1 MTKHKKIKKNIKR
14 NFFEILILLL
24 AFLIFN
30 NQDKIKNLFNQNNN
44 QDQNQN
50 SYINTNNNLL
60 KVHYL
65 DVGQGDSIFIEL
77 PNNETMLID
86 AAESNQ
92 SENIINYIKNLNYQ
106 KIDYVIGTH
115 PHTDHIGGLKD
126 VINAFEIG
134 KIYMPKVVS
143 TTKTYENLLL
153 AIKDKNLK
161 INTAKA
167 GISIIDT
174 DTLKIN
180 VLAPNNNTYTE
191 LNNYSVVTKI
201 TYRTTKFLFMG
212 DAEKLSENEIKEDV
226 TADVI
231 KIGHHGSNTSSS
243 INFIKKVNAKYGII
257 SVGLNNKYNLPKE
270 ETITNW
276 ENSGTKIYL
285 TSINGTIRAIS
296 DGTNIKIESEK

>member
-1 MTKHKKIKKNIKR
+1 MTKHKKIKRNIKR
-14 NFFEILILLL
+14 NFFEILIILL
-24 AFLIFN
+24 AFLIIN

-44 QDQNQN
+44 QNQN
-50 SYINTNNNLL
+50 DYINTNNDLL

-86 AAESNQ
+86 AAESYQ
-92 SENIINYIKNLNYQ
+92 SENIINYLKNLNYQ

-126 VINAFEIG
+126 IINTFEIG

-143 TTKTYENLLL
+143 TTKTYESLLM

-167 GISIIDT
+167 GTSIIDT
-174 DTLKIN
+174 DALKIN
-180 VLAPNNNTYTE
+180 ILAPNNNTYTE

-201 TYRTTKFLFMG
+201 TYGTTKFLFMG

-243 INFIKKVNAKYGII
+243 IDFIKKVNAKYGII

-285 TSINGTIRAIS
+285 TSTNGTIRASS

>member
-1 MTKHKKIKKNIKR
+1 MTKHKKMKKNIKR
-14 NFFEILILLL
+14 NFFEILIILL
-24 AFLIFN
+24 AFLIIN
-30 NQDKIKNLFNQNNN
+30 NQDKIKNLLNQNNN
-44 QDQNQN
+44 QNQN
-50 SYINTNNNLL
+50 DYINTNNDLL

-86 AAESNQ
+86 AAESYQ
-92 SENIINYIKNLNYQ
+92 SENIINYLKNLNYQ

-126 VINAFEIG
+126 IINTFEIG

-143 TTKTYENLLL
+143 TTKTYESLLMT
-153 AIKDKNLK
+153 IKDKNLK

-167 GISIIDT
+167 GTSIIDI

-180 VLAPNNNTYTE
+180 ILAPNNSTYTE

-201 TYRTTKFLFMG
+201 TYGSTKFLFMG
-212 DAEKLSENEIKEDV
+212 DAEKLSENEIKENV

-243 INFIKKVNAKYGII
+243 IDFIKKVNAKYGII

-270 ETITNW
+270 EIITNW

-285 TSINGTIRAIS
+285 TSINGTVRASS

>member
-14 NFFEILILLL
+14 NFFEILIILL
-24 AFLIFN
+24 AFLIIN

-44 QDQNQN
+44 QNQN
-50 SYINTNNNLL
+50 DYINTNNDLL

-65 DVGQGDSIFIEL
+65 DVDQGDSIFIEL

-86 AAESNQ
+86 AAESYQ
-92 SENIINYIKNLNYQ
+92 SENIINYLKNLNYQ

-115 PHTDHIGGLKD
+115 PHTDHIGGLKNI
-126 VINAFEIG
+126 INTFEIG
-134 KIYMPKVVS
+134 KIFMPKVVS
-143 TTKTYENLLL
+143 TTKTYESLLM

-167 GISIIDT
+167 GTSIIDT
-174 DTLKIN
+174 DALKIN
-180 VLAPNNNTYTE
+180 ILAPNNSIYTE

-201 TYRTTKFLFMG
+201 TYGTTKFLFMG
-212 DAEKLSENEIKEDV
+212 DAEKLSENEIKENV

-243 INFIKKVNAKYGII
+243 IDFIKKVNAKYGII

-285 TSINGTIRAIS
+285 TSTNGTIRASS

>member
-14 NFFEILILLL
+14 NFFEILIILL
-24 AFLIFN
+24 AFLIIN

-44 QDQNQN
+44 KNQN
-50 SYINTNNNLL
+50 DYINTNNDLL

-65 DVGQGDSIFIEL
+65 DVGQGDSIFVEL

-86 AAESNQ
+86 AAESYQ
-92 SENIINYIKNLNYQ
+92 SENIINYLKNLNYQ

-115 PHTDHIGGLKD
+115 PHTDHIGGLKNI
-126 VINAFEIG
+126 INTFEIG

-143 TTKTYENLLL
+143 TTKTYESLLM

-167 GISIIDT
+167 GTSIIDT
-174 DTLKIN
+174 DALKIN
-180 VLAPNNNTYTE
+180 ILAPNNSIYTE

-201 TYRTTKFLFMG
+201 TYGTTKFLFMG
-212 DAEKLSENEIKEDV
+212 DAEKLSENEIKENV

-243 INFIKKVNAKYGII
+243 IDFIKKVNAKYGII

-285 TSINGTIRAIS
+285 TSTNGTIRASS

>member
-1 MTKHKKIKKNIKR
+1 MAKHKKIKKNIKR
-14 NFFEILILLL
+14 NFFKILIILL
-24 AFLIFN
+24 AFLIIN

-44 QDQNQN
+44 QNQN
-50 SYINTNNNLL
+50 DYINTNNDLL

-86 AAESNQ
+86 AAESYQ
-92 SENIINYIKNLNYQ
+92 SENIINYLKNLNYQ

-115 PHTDHIGGLKD
+115 PHADHIGGLKD
-126 VINAFEIG
+126 IINTFEIG

-143 TTKTYENLLL
+143 TTKTYESLLM

-167 GISIIDT
+167 GTSIIDT
-174 DTLKIN
+174 DALKIN
-180 VLAPNNNTYTE
+180 ILAPNNSTYTE

-201 TYRTTKFLFMG
+201 TYGSTKFLFMG
-212 DAEKLSENEIKEDV
+212 DAEKLSENEIKENV

-243 INFIKKVNAKYGII
+243 IDFIKKVNAKYGII

-270 ETITNW
+270 EIITNW

-285 TSINGTIRAIS
+285 TSINGTVRASS

>member
-14 NFFEILILLL
+14 NFFEILIILL
-24 AFLIFN
+24 AFLIIN

-44 QDQNQN
+44 QNQN
-50 SYINTNNNLL
+50 DYINTNNNLL

-65 DVGQGDSIFIEL
+65 DVGQGDSIFVEL

-86 AAESNQ
+86 AAESYQ
-92 SENIINYIKNLNYQ
+92 SENIINYLKNLNYK

-126 VINAFEIG
+126 IINTFEIG
-134 KIYMPKVVS
+134 KIYMPKVIS
-143 TTKTYENLLL
+143 TTKTYESLLM

-167 GISIIDT
+167 GTSIIDT

-180 VLAPNNNTYTE
+180 ILAPNNSIYTE

-201 TYRTTKFLFMG
+201 TYGTTKFLFMG
-212 DAEKLSENEIKEDV
+212 DAEKLSENEIKENV

-243 INFIKKVNAKYGII
+243 IDFIKKVNAKYGII

-285 TSINGTIRAIS
+285 TSTNGTIRASS

>member
-1 MTKHKKIKKNIKR
+1 MTKHKKIKKKIKR
-14 NFFEILILLL
+14 NFFEILIILL
-24 AFLIFN
+24 AFLIIN

-44 QDQNQN
+44 QNQN
-50 SYINTNNNLL
+50 DYINTNNDLL

-86 AAESNQ
+86 AAESYQ
-92 SENIINYIKNLNYQ
+92 SENIINYLKNLNYQ

-115 PHTDHIGGLKD
+115 PHTDHIGGLKNI
-126 VINAFEIG
+126 INTFEIG

-143 TTKTYENLLL
+143 TTKTYESLLM

-167 GISIIDT
+167 GTSIIDT
-174 DTLKIN
+174 DALKIN
-180 VLAPNNNTYTE
+180 ILAPNNSIYTE

-201 TYRTTKFLFMG
+201 TYGTTKFLFMG
-212 DAEKLSENEIKEDV
+212 DAEKLSENEIKENV

-243 INFIKKVNAKYGII
+243 IDFIKKVNAKYGII

-285 TSINGTIRAIS
+285 TSTNGTIRASS

>member
-1 MTKHKKIKKNIKR
+1 MTKHKKIKRNIKR
-14 NFFEILILLL
+14 NFFEILIILL
-24 AFLIFN
+24 AFLIIN

-44 QDQNQN
+44 QNQN
-50 SYINTNNNLL
+50 AYINTNNDLL

-86 AAESNQ
+86 AAESYQ
-92 SENIINYIKNLNYQ
+92 SENIINYLKNLNYQ

-126 VINAFEIG
+126 IINTFEIG

-143 TTKTYENLLL
+143 TTKTYESLLM

-167 GISIIDT
+167 GTSIIDT
-174 DTLKIN
+174 DALKIN
-180 VLAPNNNTYTE
+180 ILAPNNSTYTE

-201 TYRTTKFLFMG
+201 TYGTTKFLFMG

-243 INFIKKVNAKYGII
+243 IDFIKKVNAKYGII

-270 ETITNW
+270 EIITNW

-285 TSINGTIRAIS
+285 TSINGTITASS

>member
-1 MTKHKKIKKNIKR
+1 MAKHKKIKKNIKR
-14 NFFEILILLL
+14 NFFEILIILL
-24 AFLIFN
+24 AFLIIN

-44 QDQNQN
+44 QNQN
-50 SYINTNNNLL
+50 DYINTNNDLL

-86 AAESNQ
+86 AAESYQ
-92 SENIINYIKNLNYQ
+92 SENIINYLKNLNYK

-126 VINAFEIG
+126 IINTFEIG

-143 TTKTYENLLL
+143 TTKTYESLLM

-167 GISIIDT
+167 GTSIIDT
-174 DTLKIN
+174 DALKIN
-180 VLAPNNNTYTE
+180 ILAPTNSTYTE

-201 TYRTTKFLFMG
+201 TYGTTKFLFMG
-212 DAEKLSENEIKEDV
+212 DAEKLSENEIKENV

-243 INFIKKVNAKYGII
+243 IDFIKKVNAKYGII

-270 ETITNW
+270 EIITNW

-285 TSINGTIRAIS
+285 TSINGTITASS
-296 DGTNIKIESEK
+296 DGTNIKIESEN

>member
-1 MTKHKKIKKNIKR
+1 MTKHKKMKKNIKR
-14 NFFEILILLL
+14 NFFEILIILL
-24 AFLIFN
+24 AFLIIN

-44 QDQNQN
+44 QNQN
-50 SYINTNNNLL
+50 DYINTNNDLL

-77 PNNETMLID
+77 PNNETILID
-86 AAESNQ
+86 AAESYQ
-92 SENIINYIKNLNYQ
+92 SEKIINYLKNLNYQ

-126 VINAFEIG
+126 IINTFEIR

-143 TTKTYENLLL
+143 TTKTYENLLMT
-153 AIKDKNLK
+153 IKEKNLK

-167 GISIIDT
+167 GTSIIDT

-180 VLAPNNNTYTE
+180 ILAPNNSTYTE

-201 TYRTTKFLFMG
+201 TYGTTKFLFMG
-212 DAEKLSENEIKEDV
+212 DAEKLSENEIKENV
-226 TADVI
+226 SADVI
-231 KIGHHGSNTSSS
+231 KIGHHGSNTSSN
-243 INFIKKVNAKYGII
+243 IDFIKKVNAKYGII

-270 ETITNW
+270 ETIKNW

-285 TSINGTIRAIS
+285 TSINGTIRASS

>member
-1 MTKHKKIKKNIKR
+1 MAKHKKIKKNIKR
-14 NFFEILILLL
+14 NFFKILIILL
-24 AFLIFN
+24 AFLIIN

-44 QDQNQN
+44 QNQN
-50 SYINTNNNLL
+50 DYINTNNDLL

-86 AAESNQ
+86 AAESYQ
-92 SENIINYIKNLNYQ
+92 SENIINYLKNLNYQ

-115 PHTDHIGGLKD
+115 PHADHIGGLKD
-126 VINAFEIG
+126 IINTFEIG

-143 TTKTYENLLL
+143 TTKTYESLLM

-167 GISIIDT
+167 GTSIIDI

-180 VLAPNNNTYTE
+180 ILAPNNSTYTE

-201 TYRTTKFLFMG
+201 TYGTTKFLFMG

-243 INFIKKVNAKYGII
+243 IDFIKKVNAKYGII

-270 ETITNW
+270 EIITNW

-285 TSINGTIRAIS
+285 TSINGTITAIS

>member
-14 NFFEILILLL
+14 NFFEILIILL
-24 AFLIFN
+24 AFLIIN

-44 QDQNQN
+44 QNQN
-50 SYINTNNNLL
+50 DYINTNNDLL

-65 DVGQGDSIFIEL
+65 DVGQGDSIFVEL

-86 AAESNQ
+86 AAESYQ
-92 SENIINYIKNLNYQ
+92 SENIINYLKNLNYQ

-126 VINAFEIG
+126 IINTFEIG

-143 TTKTYENLLL
+143 TTKTYESLLM

-167 GISIIDT
+167 GTSIIDT
-174 DTLKIN
+174 DALKIN
-180 VLAPNNNTYTE
+180 ILAPNNSTYTE

-201 TYRTTKFLFMG
+201 TYGTTKFLFMG
-212 DAEKLSENEIKEDV
+212 DAEKLSENEIKENV

-243 INFIKKVNAKYGII
+243 IDFIKKVNAKYGII

-276 ENSGTKIYL
+276 ENFGTKIYL
-285 TSINGTIRAIS
+285 TSTNGTIRASS

>member
-1 MTKHKKIKKNIKR
+1 MAKHKKIKKNIKR
-14 NFFEILILLL
+14 NFFEILIILL
-24 AFLIFN
+24 AFLIIN

-44 QDQNQN
+44 QNQN
-50 SYINTNNNLL
+50 DYINMNNDLL

-86 AAESNQ
+86 AAESYQ
-92 SENIINYIKNLNYQ
+92 SENIINYLKNLNYQ

-126 VINAFEIG
+126 IINTFEIG

-143 TTKTYENLLL
+143 TTKTYESLLM

-167 GISIIDT
+167 GTSIIDT
-174 DTLKIN
+174 DALKIN
-180 VLAPNNNTYTE
+180 ILAPNNSTYTE
-191 LNNYSVVTKI
+191 LNNYSAVTKI
-201 TYRTTKFLFMG
+201 TYGTTKFLFMG

-243 INFIKKVNAKYGII
+243 IDFIKKVNAKYGII

-285 TSINGTIRAIS
+285 TSTNGTIRASS

>member
-14 NFFEILILLL
+14 NFFEILIILL
-24 AFLIFN
+24 AFLIIN

-44 QDQNQN
+44 QNQN
-50 SYINTNNNLL
+50 DYINTNNDLL

-86 AAESNQ
+86 AAESYQ
-92 SENIINYIKNLNYQ
+92 SENIINYLKNLNYQ

-126 VINAFEIG
+126 IINTFEIG

-143 TTKTYENLLL
+143 TTKTYESLLM

-174 DTLKIN
+174 DALKIN
-180 VLAPNNNTYTE
+180 ILAPNNSTYTE

-201 TYRTTKFLFMG
+201 TYGTTKFLFMG
-212 DAEKLSENEIKEDV
+212 DAEKLSENEIKENV

-243 INFIKKVNAKYGII
+243 IDFIKKVNAKYGII

-285 TSINGTIRAIS
+285 TSINGTITASS

>member
-14 NFFEILILLL
+14 NFFEILIILL
-24 AFLIFN
+24 AFLIIN

-44 QDQNQN
+44 QNQN
-50 SYINTNNNLL
+50 DYINTNNDLL

-65 DVGQGDSIFIEL
+65 DVGQGDSIFVEL

-86 AAESNQ
+86 AAESYQ
-92 SENIINYIKNLNYQ
+92 SENIINYLKNLNYQ

-126 VINAFEIG
+126 IINTFEIG
-134 KIYMPKVVS
+134 KIYMPKVIS
-143 TTKTYENLLL
+143 TTKTYESLLM

-167 GISIIDT
+167 GTSIIDT
-174 DTLKIN
+174 DALKIN
-180 VLAPNNNTYTE
+180 ILAPNNSIYTE

-201 TYRTTKFLFMG
+201 TYGTTKFLFMG
-212 DAEKLSENEIKEDV
+212 DAEKLSENEIKENL

-243 INFIKKVNAKYGII
+243 IDFIKKVNAKYGII

-276 ENSGTKIYL
+276 ENYGTKIYL
-285 TSINGTIRAIS
+285 TSTNGTIRASS

>member
-14 NFFEILILLL
+14 NFFEILIILL
-24 AFLIFN
+24 AFLIIN

-44 QDQNQN
+44 QNQN
-50 SYINTNNNLL
+50 DYINTNNDLL

-65 DVGQGDSIFIEL
+65 DVGQGDSIFVEL

-86 AAESNQ
+86 AAESYQ
-92 SENIINYIKNLNYQ
+92 SENIINYLKNLNYQ

-115 PHTDHIGGLKD
+115 PHTDHIGGLKNI
-126 VINAFEIG
+126 INTFEIG

-143 TTKTYENLLL
+143 TTKTYESLLM

-167 GISIIDT
+167 GTSIIDT
-174 DTLKIN
+174 DALKIN
-180 VLAPNNNTYTE
+180 ILAPNNSIYTE

-201 TYRTTKFLFMG
+201 TYGTTKFLFMG
-212 DAEKLSENEIKEDV
+212 DAEKLSENEIKENV

-243 INFIKKVNAKYGII
+243 IDFIKKVNAKYGII

-285 TSINGTIRAIS
+285 TSTNGTIRASS

>member
-1 MTKHKKIKKNIKR
+1 MAKHKKIKKNIKR
-14 NFFEILILLL
+14 NFFEILIILL
-24 AFLIFN
+24 AFLIIN

-44 QDQNQN
+44 QNQN
-50 SYINTNNNLL
+50 DYINTNNALL

-86 AAESNQ
+86 AAESYQ
-92 SENIINYIKNLNYQ
+92 SENIINYLKNLNYQ

-115 PHTDHIGGLKD
+115 PHTDHIGGLRD
-126 VINAFEIG
+126 IINTFEIG

-143 TTKTYENLLL
+143 TTKTYENLLM

-167 GISIIDT
+167 GTSIIDT
-174 DTLKIN
+174 DALKISI
-180 VLAPNNNTYTE
+180 LAPNNSTYTE

-201 TYRTTKFLFMG
+201 IYGTTKLLFMG
-212 DAEKLSENEIKEDV
+212 DAEKLSENEIKENV

-243 INFIKKVNAKYGII
+243 IDFIKKVNAKYGII

-285 TSINGTIRAIS
+285 TSTNGTITAIS

>member
-1 MTKHKKIKKNIKR
+1 MAKHKKIKRNIKR
-14 NFFEILILLL
+14 NFFEILIILL
-24 AFLIFN
+24 AFLIIN
-30 NQDKIKNLFNQNNN
+30 NQDKIKNLFNQN
-44 QDQNQN
+44 QND
-50 SYINTNNNLL
+50 YINTNNDLL

-77 PNNETMLID
+77 PNNETILID
-86 AAESNQ
+86 AAESYQ
-92 SENIINYIKNLNYQ
+92 SEKIINYLKNLNYQ

-115 PHTDHIGGLKD
+115 PHTDHISGLKD
-126 VINAFEIG
+126 IINTFEIG

-143 TTKTYENLLL
+143 TTKTYESLLM

-167 GISIIDT
+167 GTSIIDT

-180 VLAPNNNTYTE
+180 ILAPNSETYTE

-201 TYRTTKFLFMG
+201 TYGTTKFLFMG
-212 DAEKLSENEIKEDV
+212 DAEKLSENEIKENV

-243 INFIKKVNAKYGII
+243 IDFIKKVNAKYGII

-285 TSINGTIRAIS
+285 TSINGTIRASS

>member
-14 NFFEILILLL
+14 NFFEILIILL
-24 AFLIFN
+24 AFLIIN

-44 QDQNQN
+44 QNQN
-50 SYINTNNNLL
+50 DYINTNNDLL

-65 DVGQGDSIFIEL
+65 DVGQGDSIFVEL

-86 AAESNQ
+86 AAESYQ
-92 SENIINYIKNLNYQ
+92 SENIINYLKNLNYQ

-126 VINAFEIG
+126 IINTFEIG
-134 KIYMPKVVS
+134 KIFMPKVVS
-143 TTKTYENLLL
+143 TTKTYESLLM

-167 GISIIDT
+167 GTSIIDT

-180 VLAPNNNTYTE
+180 ILAPNNSIYTE

-201 TYRTTKFLFMG
+201 TYGTTKFLFMG
-212 DAEKLSENEIKEDV
+212 DSEKLIENEIKENV

-243 INFIKKVNAKYGII
+243 IDFIKKVNAKYGII

-285 TSINGTIRAIS
+285 TSTNGTIRASS

>member
-1 MTKHKKIKKNIKR
+1 MTKHKKMKKNIKR
-14 NFFEILILLL
+14 NFFEILIILL
-24 AFLIFN
+24 AFLIIN
-30 NQDKIKNLFNQNNN
+30 NQDKIKNLLNQNNN
-44 QDQNQN
+44 QNQN
-50 SYINTNNNLL
+50 DYINTNNDLL

-86 AAESNQ
+86 AAESYQ
-92 SENIINYIKNLNYQ
+92 SENIINYLKNLNYQ

-126 VINAFEIG
+126 IINTFEIG

-143 TTKTYENLLL
+143 TTKTYESLLMT
-153 AIKDKNLK
+153 IKDKNLK

-167 GISIIDT
+167 GTSIIDI

-180 VLAPNNNTYTE
+180 ILAPNNSTYTE

-201 TYRTTKFLFMG
+201 TYGTTKFLFMG

-243 INFIKKVNAKYGII
+243 IDFIKKVNAKYGII

-285 TSINGTIRAIS
+285 TSINGTITAIS

>member
-1 MTKHKKIKKNIKR
+1 MAKYKKIKNNIKR

-30 NQDKIKNLFNQNNN
+30 NQAKIKNLFNQNNN
-44 QDQNQN
+44 QNQNQN
-50 SYINTNNNLL
+50 NYINTNNDLL
-60 KVHYL
+60 KIHYL

-126 VINAFEIG
+126 IINTFEIG
-134 KIYMPKVVS
+134 KIYMPKAVS
-143 TTKTYENLLL
+143 TTKTYESLLM

-174 DTLKIN
+174 NTLKIN
-180 VLAPNNNTYTE
+180 ILAPNNDTYTE

-201 TYRTTKFLFMG
+201 TYGTTKFLFMG

-226 TADVI
+226 SADVI
-231 KIGHHGSNTSSS
+231 KIGHHGSSTSSGL
-243 INFIKKVNAKYGII
+243 NFIKKVNAKYGII

-285 TSINGTIRAIS
+285 TSTNGTITATS

>member
-1 MTKHKKIKKNIKR
+1 MTKHKKIKRNIKR
-14 NFFEILILLL
+14 NFFEILIILL
-24 AFLIFN
+24 AFLIIN

-44 QDQNQN
+44 QNQN
-50 SYINTNNNLL
+50 AYINTNNDLL

-86 AAESNQ
+86 AAESYQ
-92 SENIINYIKNLNYQ
+92 SENIINYLKNLNYK

-126 VINAFEIG
+126 IINTFEIG

-143 TTKTYENLLL
+143 TTKTYESLLM

-167 GISIIDT
+167 GTSIIDT
-174 DTLKIN
+174 DALKIN
-180 VLAPNNNTYTE
+180 ILAPTNSTYTE

-201 TYRTTKFLFMG
+201 IYGTTKFLFMG

-243 INFIKKVNAKYGII
+243 IDFIKKVNAKYGII

-285 TSINGTIRAIS
+285 TSINGTITAIS

>member
-1 MTKHKKIKKNIKR
+1 MAKHKKIKRNIKR
-14 NFFEILILLL
+14 NFFEILIILL
-24 AFLIFN
+24 AFLIIN

-44 QDQNQN
+44 QNQN
-50 SYINTNNNLL
+50 DYINTYNDLL

-86 AAESNQ
+86 AAESYQ
-92 SENIINYIKNLNYQ
+92 SENIINYLKNLNYQ

-126 VINAFEIG
+126 IINTFEIG

-143 TTKTYENLLL
+143 TTKTYESLLM

-167 GISIIDT
+167 GTSIIDT
-174 DTLKIN
+174 DALKIN
-180 VLAPNNNTYTE
+180 ILAPNNSTYTE

-201 TYRTTKFLFMG
+201 TYGTTKFLFMG
-212 DAEKLSENEIKEDV
+212 DAEKLSENEIKENV

-243 INFIKKVNAKYGII
+243 IDFIKKVNAKYGII

-270 ETITNW
+270 EIITNW

-285 TSINGTIRAIS
+285 TSINGTIRASS

>member
-1 MTKHKKIKKNIKR
+1 MTKHKKMKKNIKR
-14 NFFEILILLL
+14 NFFEILIILL
-24 AFLIFN
+24 AFLIIN

-44 QDQNQN
+44 QNQN
-50 SYINTNNNLL
+50 AYINTNNDLL

-86 AAESNQ
+86 AAESYQ
-92 SENIINYIKNLNYQ
+92 SENIINYLKNLNYQ

-126 VINAFEIG
+126 IINTFEIG

-143 TTKTYENLLL
+143 TTKTYESLLM

-167 GISIIDT
+167 GTSIIDT
-174 DTLKIN
+174 DALKIN
-180 VLAPNNNTYTE
+180 ILAPNNSTYTE

-201 TYRTTKFLFMG
+201 TYGTTKFLFMG

-243 INFIKKVNAKYGII
+243 IDFIKKVNAKYGII

-270 ETITNW
+270 EIITNW

-285 TSINGTIRAIS
+285 TSINGTITASS

>member
-14 NFFEILILLL
+14 NFFEILIILL
-24 AFLIFN
+24 AFLIIN

-44 QDQNQN
+44 QNQN
-50 SYINTNNNLL
+50 DYINTNNNLL

-65 DVGQGDSIFIEL
+65 DVGQGDSIFVEL

-86 AAESNQ
+86 AAESYQ
-92 SENIINYIKNLNYQ
+92 SENIINYLKNLNYQ

-126 VINAFEIG
+126 IINTFEIG

-143 TTKTYENLLL
+143 TTKTYESLLM

-167 GISIIDT
+167 GTSIIDT
-174 DTLKIN
+174 DALKIN
-180 VLAPNNNTYTE
+180 ILAPNNSIYIE

-201 TYRTTKFLFMG
+201 TYGTTKFLFMG
-212 DAEKLSENEIKEDV
+212 DAEKLSENEIKENV

-243 INFIKKVNAKYGII
+243 IDFIKKVNAKYGII

-285 TSINGTIRAIS
+285 TSTNGTIRASS

>member
-1 MTKHKKIKKNIKR
+1 MAKHKKIKKNIKR
-14 NFFEILILLL
+14 NFFKILIILL
-24 AFLIFN
+24 AFLIIN

-44 QDQNQN
+44 QNQN
-50 SYINTNNNLL
+50 DYINTNNDLL

-86 AAESNQ
+86 AAESYQ
-92 SENIINYIKNLNYQ
+92 SENIINYLKNLNYQ

-115 PHTDHIGGLKD
+115 PHADHIGGLKD
-126 VINAFEIG
+126 IINTFEIG

-143 TTKTYENLLL
+143 TTKTYESLLM

-167 GISIIDT
+167 GTSIIDT
-174 DTLKIN
+174 DALKIN
-180 VLAPNNNTYTE
+180 ILAPNNSTYTE

-201 TYRTTKFLFMG
+201 TYGSTKFLFMG
-212 DAEKLSENEIKEDV
+212 DAEKLSENEIKENV

-243 INFIKKVNAKYGII
+243 IDFIKKVNAKYGII

-270 ETITNW
+270 EIITNW

-285 TSINGTIRAIS
+285 TSINGTITAIS

>member
-1 MTKHKKIKKNIKR
+1 MAKHKKIKKNIKR
-14 NFFEILILLL
+14 NFFEILIILL
-24 AFLIFN
+24 AFLIIN
-30 NQDKIKNLFNQNNN
+30 NQDNIKNLFNQN
-44 QDQNQN
+44 QND
-50 SYINTNNNLL
+50 YINTNNDLL

-86 AAESNQ
+86 AAESYQ
-92 SENIINYIKNLNYQ
+92 SENIINYLKNLNYK

-126 VINAFEIG
+126 IINTFEIG

-143 TTKTYENLLL
+143 TTKTYESLLM

-167 GISIIDT
+167 GTSIIDT
-174 DTLKIN
+174 DALKIN
-180 VLAPNNNTYTE
+180 ILAPTNSTYTE

-201 TYRTTKFLFMG
+201 TYGSTKFLFMG
-212 DAEKLSENEIKEDV
+212 DAEKLSENEIKENV

-243 INFIKKVNAKYGII
+243 IDFIKKVNAKYGII
-257 SVGLNNKYNLPKE
+257 SVGLNNKYNLPKSE
-270 ETITNW
+270 IITNW

-285 TSINGTIRAIS
+285 TSINGTVRASS

>member
-1 MTKHKKIKKNIKR
+1 MAKHKKIKKNIKR
-14 NFFEILILLL
+14 NFFEILIILL
-24 AFLIFN
+24 AFLIIN

-44 QDQNQN
+44 QNQN
-50 SYINTNNNLL
+50 DYINTNNDLL

>member
-14 NFFEILILLL
+14 NFFEILIILL
-24 AFLIFN
+24 AFLIIN

-44 QDQNQN
+44 QNQN
-50 SYINTNNNLL
+50 DYINTNNDLL

-65 DVGQGDSIFIEL
+65 DVGQGDSIFVEL

-86 AAESNQ
+86 AAESYQ
-92 SENIINYIKNLNYQ
+92 SENIINYLKNLNYQ

-115 PHTDHIGGLKD
+115 PHTDHIGGLKNI
-126 VINAFEIG
+126 INTFEIG

-143 TTKTYENLLL
+143 TTKTYESLLMT
-153 AIKDKNLK
+153 IKDKNLK

-167 GISIIDT
+167 GTSIIDT

-180 VLAPNNNTYTE
+180 ILAPNNSTYTE

-201 TYRTTKFLFMG
+201 TYGTTKLLFMG
-212 DAEKLSENEIKEDV
+212 DAEKLSENEIKENV

-243 INFIKKVNAKYGII
+243 IDFIKKVNAKYGII
-257 SVGLNNKYNLPKE
+257 SVGINNKYNLPKE

-276 ENSGTKIYL
+276 EKSGTKIYL
-285 TSINGTIRAIS
+285 TSTNGTIRASS

>member
-14 NFFEILILLL
+14 NFFEILIILL
-24 AFLIFN
+24 AFLIIN

-44 QDQNQN
+44 QNQN
-50 SYINTNNNLL
+50 DYINTNNDLL

-65 DVGQGDSIFIEL
+65 DVGQGDSIFVEV

-86 AAESNQ
+86 AAESYQ
-92 SENIINYIKNLNYQ
+92 SENIINYLKNLNYQ

-126 VINAFEIG
+126 IINTFEIG
-134 KIYMPKVVS
+134 KIFMPKVVS
-143 TTKTYENLLL
+143 TTKTYESLLM

-167 GISIIDT
+167 GTSIIDT
-174 DTLKIN
+174 DALKIN
-180 VLAPNNNTYTE
+180 ILAPNSETYTE

-201 TYRTTKFLFMG
+201 TYGTTKFLFMG
-212 DAEKLSENEIKEDV
+212 DAEKLSENEIKENV

-243 INFIKKVNAKYGII
+243 IDFIKKVNAKYGII

-285 TSINGTIRAIS
+285 TSTNGTIRASS

>member
-1 MTKHKKIKKNIKR
+1 MAKYKKIKNNIKR

-30 NQDKIKNLFNQNNN
+30 NQAKIKNLFNQNNN
-44 QDQNQN
+44 QNQNQN
-50 SYINTNNNLL
+50 NYINTNNDLL
-60 KVHYL
+60 KIHYL

-126 VINAFEIG
+126 IINTFEIG
-134 KIYMPKVVS
+134 KIYMPKAVS
-143 TTKTYENLLL
+143 TTKTYESLLM

-174 DTLKIN
+174 NTLKIN
-180 VLAPNNNTYTE
+180 ILAPNNDTYTE

-201 TYRTTKFLFMG
+201 TYGTTKFLFMG

-226 TADVI
+226 SADVI
-231 KIGHHGSNTSSS
+231 KIGHHGSNTSSGL
-243 INFIKKVNAKYGII
+243 NFIKKVNAKYGII

-285 TSINGTIRAIS
+285 TSTNGTITATS

>member
-14 NFFEILILLL
+14 NFFEILIILL
-24 AFLIFN
+24 AFLIIN

-44 QDQNQN
+44 QNQN
-50 SYINTNNNLL
+50 DYINTNNDLL

-65 DVGQGDSIFIEL
+65 DVGQGDSIFVEL

-86 AAESNQ
+86 AAESYQ
-92 SENIINYIKNLNYQ
+92 SENIINYLKNLNYQ

-115 PHTDHIGGLKD
+115 PHTDHIGGLKNI
-126 VINAFEIG
+126 INTFEIG

-143 TTKTYENLLL
+143 TTKTYESLLM

-167 GISIIDT
+167 GTSIIDT
-174 DTLKIN
+174 DTLKIKI
-180 VLAPNNNTYTE
+180 LAPNNSIYTE

-201 TYRTTKFLFMG
+201 TYGTTKFLFMG
-212 DAEKLSENEIKEDV
+212 DAEKLSENEIKENV

-243 INFIKKVNAKYGII
+243 IDFIKKVNAKYGII

-285 TSINGTIRAIS
+285 TSTNGTIRASS

>member
-14 NFFEILILLL
+14 NFFEILIILL
-24 AFLIFN
+24 AFLIIN
-30 NQDKIKNLFNQNNN
+30 NQDKIKNLFNQNKN
-44 QDQNQN
+44 QNQN
-50 SYINTNNNLL
+50 DYINTNNDLL

-65 DVGQGDSIFIEL
+65 DVGQGDSIFVEL

-86 AAESNQ
+86 AAESYQ
-92 SENIINYIKNLNYQ
+92 SENIINYLKNLNYQ

-126 VINAFEIG
+126 IINTFEIG
-134 KIYMPKVVS
+134 KIYIPKVVS
-143 TTKTYENLLL
+143 TTKTYESLLM

-167 GISIIDT
+167 GTSIIDT
-174 DTLKIN
+174 DALKIN
-180 VLAPNNNTYTE
+180 ILAPNNSTYTE

-201 TYRTTKFLFMG
+201 TYGTTKFLFMG
-212 DAEKLSENEIKEDV
+212 DAEKLSENEIKENV

-243 INFIKKVNAKYGII
+243 IDFIKKVNAKYGII

-285 TSINGTIRAIS
+285 TSTNGTIRASS

>member
-14 NFFEILILLL
+14 NFFEILIILL
-24 AFLIFN
+24 AFLIIN

-44 QDQNQN
+44 QNQN
-50 SYINTNNNLL
+50 DYINTNNDLL

-65 DVGQGDSIFIEL
+65 DVGQGDSIFVEL

-86 AAESNQ
+86 AAESYQ
-92 SENIINYIKNLNYQ
+92 SENIINYLKNLNYQ

-115 PHTDHIGGLKD
+115 PHTDHIGGLKNI
-126 VINAFEIG
+126 INTFEIG

-143 TTKTYENLLL
+143 TTKTYESLLM

-167 GISIIDT
+167 GTSIIDT
-174 DTLKIN
+174 DALKIN
-180 VLAPNNNTYTE
+180 ILAPNNSIYTE

-201 TYRTTKFLFMG
+201 TYGTTKFLFMG
-212 DAEKLSENEIKEDV
+212 DAEKLSENEIKENV

-243 INFIKKVNAKYGII
+243 IDFIKKVNAKYGII

-276 ENSGTKIYL
+276 ENYGTKIYL
-285 TSINGTIRAIS
+285 TSTNGTIRASS

>member
-1 MTKHKKIKKNIKR
+1 MAKHKKIKKNIKR
-14 NFFEILILLL
+14 NFFEILIILL
-24 AFLIFN
+24 AFLIIN

-44 QDQNQN
+44 QNQN
-50 SYINTNNNLL
+50 DYINTNNDLL

-86 AAESNQ
+86 AAESYQ
-92 SENIINYIKNLNYQ
+92 SENIINYLKNLNYK

-126 VINAFEIG
+126 IINTFEIG

-143 TTKTYENLLL
+143 TTKTYESLLMT
-153 AIKDKNLK
+153 IKDKNLK

-167 GISIIDT
+167 GTSIIDI

-180 VLAPNNNTYTE
+180 ILAPNNSTYTE

-201 TYRTTKFLFMG
+201 TYGTTKFLFMG
-212 DAEKLSENEIKEDV
+212 DAEKLSENEIKENV

-243 INFIKKVNAKYGII
+243 IDFIKKVNAKYGII

-270 ETITNW
+270 EIITNW

-285 TSINGTIRAIS
+285 TSINGTITASS

>member
-1 MTKHKKIKKNIKR
+1 MAKHKKIKKDIKK
-14 NFFEILILLL
+14 NFFKILIILL
-24 AFLIFN
+24 AFLIIN

-44 QDQNQN
+44 QNQN
-50 SYINTNNNLL
+50 DYINTNNDLL

-86 AAESNQ
+86 AAESYQ
-92 SENIINYIKNLNYQ
+92 SEKIINYLKNLNYQ

-126 VINAFEIG
+126 IINTFEIG

-143 TTKTYENLLL
+143 TTKTYESLLM
-153 AIKDKNLK
+153 AIKDKNLI

-167 GISIIDT
+167 GTSIIDT
-174 DTLKIN
+174 DALKIN
-180 VLAPNNNTYTE
+180 ILAPNNSTYTE

-201 TYRTTKFLFMG
+201 TYGTTKFLFMG
-212 DAEKLSENEIKEDV
+212 DAEKLSENEIKENV

-243 INFIKKVNAKYGII
+243 IDFIKKVSAKYGII

-276 ENSGTKIYL
+276 KNSGTKIYL
-285 TSINGTIRAIS
+285 TSTNGTIRASS

>member
-1 MTKHKKIKKNIKR
+1 MAKYKKIKNNIKR

-30 NQDKIKNLFNQNNN
+30 NQAKIKNLFNQNNN
-44 QDQNQN
+44 QNQNQN
-50 SYINTNNNLL
+50 NYINTNNNLL
-60 KVHYL
+60 KIHYL

-126 VINAFEIG
+126 IINTFEIG
-134 KIYMPKVVS
+134 KIYMPKAVS
-143 TTKTYENLLL
+143 TTKTYENLLQT
-153 AIKDKNLK
+153 IKDKNLK

-180 VLAPNNNTYTE
+180 ILAPNNDTYTE

-201 TYRTTKFLFMG
+201 TYGTTKFLFMG

-226 TADVI
+226 SADVI
-231 KIGHHGSNTSSS
+231 KIGHHGSNTSSGL
-243 INFIKKVNAKYGII
+243 NFIKKVNAKYGII

-285 TSINGTIRAIS
+285 TSTNGTITATS

>member
-1 MTKHKKIKKNIKR
+1 MAKHKKIKKNIKR
-14 NFFEILILLL
+14 NFFEILIILL
-24 AFLIFN
+24 AFLIIN

-44 QDQNQN
+44 QNQN
-50 SYINTNNNLL
+50 AYINTNNDLL

-86 AAESNQ
+86 AAESYQ
-92 SENIINYIKNLNYQ
+92 SENIINYLKNLNYQ

-126 VINAFEIG
+126 IINTFEIG

-143 TTKTYENLLL
+143 TTKTYESLLM

-167 GISIIDT
+167 GTSIIDT
-174 DTLKIN
+174 DALKIN
-180 VLAPNNNTYTE
+180 ILAPNNSTYTE

-201 TYRTTKFLFMG
+201 TYGTTKFLFMG

-243 INFIKKVNAKYGII
+243 IDFIKKVNAKYGII

-270 ETITNW
+270 EIITNW

-285 TSINGTIRAIS
+285 TSINGTITASS

>member
-1 MTKHKKIKKNIKR
+1 MTKHKKLKKNIKR
-14 NFFEILILLL
+14 NFFKILIILL
-24 AFLIFN
+24 AFFIIN

-44 QDQNQN
+44 QNQN
-50 SYINTNNNLL
+50 NNINTNNDLL

-86 AAESNQ
+86 AAESYQ

-126 VINAFEIG
+126 IINTFKIG

-143 TTKTYENLLL
+143 TTKTYESLLM

-167 GISIIDT
+167 GTSIIDT

-180 VLAPNNNTYTE
+180 ILAPNSETYTE

-201 TYRTTKFLFMG
+201 TYGTTKFLFMG
-212 DAEKLSENEIKEDV
+212 DAEKLSENEIKENV
-226 TADVI
+226 SADVI
-231 KIGHHGSNTSSS
+231 KIGHHGSNTSSN
-243 INFIKKVNAKYGII
+243 IDFIKKVNAKYGII

-270 ETITNW
+270 ETIKNW

-285 TSINGTIRAIS
+285 TSINGTIRASS

>member
-1 MTKHKKIKKNIKR
+1 MAKHKKIKKNIKR
-14 NFFEILILLL
+14 NFFKILIILL
-24 AFLIFN
+24 AFLIIN

-44 QDQNQN
+44 QNQN
-50 SYINTNNNLL
+50 AYINTNNDLL

-86 AAESNQ
+86 AAESYQ
-92 SENIINYIKNLNYQ
+92 SENIINYLKNLNYQ

-115 PHTDHIGGLKD
+115 PHADHIGGLKD
-126 VINAFEIG
+126 IINTFEIG

-143 TTKTYENLLL
+143 TTKTYESLLM

-167 GISIIDT
+167 GTSIIDT
-174 DTLKIN
+174 DALKIN
-180 VLAPNNNTYTE
+180 ILAPNNSTYTE

-201 TYRTTKFLFMG
+201 TYGTTKFLFMG

-243 INFIKKVNAKYGII
+243 IDFIKKVNAKYGII
-257 SVGLNNKYNLPKE
+257 SVGLKNKYNLPKE

-285 TSINGTIRAIS
+285 TSINGTITAIS
-296 DGTNIKIESEK
+296 DGTNIKIEREK